1 MRSTSPVSVAI
12 VGAGYT
18 SAAFLTHLLERRPDV
33 AEKIAVFG
41 KGSLGHGAA
50 FGTLHPD
57 FRLNVRAQIMQ
68 LRPAKPDL
76 FPIWSEAYLQDEDAY
91 CEAGQFY
98 RRADFARYIDHEL
111 GQLPYN
117 EDVKFIRQQVLSVRY
132 EHSLSSWHLCSHLT
146 SLRR

>member
-1 MRSTSPVSVAI
+1 MRPTSSVSVAI

-18 SAAFLTHLLERRPDV
+18 SAALVTHLLDRRPDV

-41 KGSLGHGAA
+41 KGSFGHGAA

-76 FPIWSEAYLQDEDAY
+76 FPIWAEACLQDEGAY

-98 RRADFARYIDHEL
+98 RRADFARYMDHEL
-111 GQLPYN
+111 C
-117 EDVKFIRQQVLSVRY
+117 LSLI
-132 EHSLSSWHLCSHLT
+132 HI
-146 SLRR
+146 

>member
-1 MRSTSPVSVAI
+1 MRPSSPVSVAS

-18 SAAFLTHLLERRPDV
+18 SAALLTHLLDRMPNI

-41 KGSLGHGAA
+41 KGSFGHGAA
-50 FGTLHPD
+50 YGTLHPE

-76 FPIWSEAYLQDEDAY
+76 FQSGLKLVCRMKMPIVRQDN
-91 CEAGQFY
+91 FI
-98 RRADFARYIDHEL
+98 RRADFARYMDHEL

-117 EDVKFIRQQVLSVRY
+117 EDVKFI
-132 EHSLSSWHLCSHLT
+132 SS
-146 SLRR
+146 R

>member
-1 MRSTSPVSVAI
+1 MRPTSSVSVAI

-18 SAAFLTHLLERRPDV
+18 SAALLTHLLERRPDV

-76 FPIWSEAYLQDEDAY
+76 FPTWSEACLQDEDAY
-91 CEAGQFY
+91 CCLLY
-98 RRADFARYIDHEL
+98 
-111 GQLPYN
+111 
-117 EDVKFIRQQVLSVRY
+117 
-132 EHSLSSWHLCSHLT
+132 T
-146 SLRR
+146 SPSPRDS